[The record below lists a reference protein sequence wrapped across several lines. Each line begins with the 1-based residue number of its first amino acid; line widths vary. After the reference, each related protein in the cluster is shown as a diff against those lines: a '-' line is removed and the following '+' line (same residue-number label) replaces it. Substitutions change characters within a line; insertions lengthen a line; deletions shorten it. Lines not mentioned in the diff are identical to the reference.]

1 MGRSWKSAF
10 VVEVREHKETTI
22 LPDLYIS
29 NPFWADFN
37 GMKLR
42 VLIFPANITFAP
54 QFETSMKTD
63 KNTVIGFVLLGI
75 LFFLYFWYSNK
86 QQTALVEM
94 KKRQEDSIARVNAAK
109 LPVVDSATL
118 QLDSL
123 KRDSLSKVV
132 MAGDFTAAAIGTESL
147 LTLENSV
154 MKITFTNKGGQVKG
168 IELKK
173 YSKADSTPVVLSDKN
188 KLGYTINTGANQ
200 SANTNELF
208 FTAAE
213 PVKKADGSQVV
224 NFTLSSANGQQ
235 ISHQYIIYPDA
246 YMIDWN
252 VSLTGADKLLSQG
265 ALNMKW
271 NLETTQ
277 LERSAEYER
286 QMSNIC
292 FSEDNEFDYISVNT
306 EKQFEKPVQWVSVVQ
321 QFFNHTL
328 IAKNNFNTGD
338 VKWQRKT
345 DTTNSLATTETNLQM
360 KLPVAAAVTVPFQL
374 YYGPSDYAI
383 LKKQAPEMDRIVNL
397 GRDMYSFVRPIN
409 KYIIMPVF
417 DFFAGFVTNYGWVVL
432 LLTLFIRLVTSPLTY
447 SSYLSGA
454 KMKALRP
461 ELDTMREKFGDDKQG
476 FAMEQMKLFREA
488 GVNPLGGCIPAL
500 LQIPIFFA
508 LYSFFNANIELR
520 GQSFLWSDDLSSY
533 DVIATLPFSIPLG
546 FGDHISL
553 FTITAVITSFLISIY
568 NMSMTP
574 TQDNPMLKYM
584 PYIFP
589 FILLFIFNRLPS
601 ALTWYYT
608 VSNLV
613 TLGLQ
618 FVIQNYIINHDLI
631 LAKIEEK
638 RKAPKKKSKWQ
649 ERYEQMMESQ
659 KKLQDLKEK
668 NQKRNK

>member
-1 MGRSWKSAF
+1 
-10 VVEVREHKETTI
+10 
-22 LPDLYIS
+22 
-29 NPFWADFN
+29 
-37 GMKLR
+37 
-42 VLIFPANITFAP
+42 
-54 QFETSMKTD
+54 MKTD
-63 KNTVIGFVLLGI
+63 KNTVIGFVLLGV

-86 QQTALVEM
+86 QQSAILEI
-94 KKRQEDSIARVNAAK
+94 KKKQEDSLARVNAAK
-109 LPVVDSATL
+109 LPVVDSATM

-123 KRDSLSKVV
+123 KRDSASRAAL
-132 MAGDFTAAAIGTESL
+132 AGDFTAAAIGTESL
-147 LTLENSV
+147 VTVENKL
-154 MKITFTNKGGQVKG
+154 MKVVFTNKGGQVKSV
-168 IELKK
+168 ELKNYTK
-173 YSKADSTPVVLSDKN
+173 PDSTAVKLSEKAN
-188 KLGYTINTGANQ
+188 LGYTINTGANQ
-200 SANTNELF
+200 SASTTDLF
-208 FTAAE
+208 FTAAT
-213 PVKKADGSQVV
+213 PVQKADGSQVV
-224 NFTLSSANGQQ
+224 TFTLLASNGQQ
-235 ISHQYIIYPDA
+235 VVHQYTILPEA

-265 ALNMKW
+265 LLNMKW
-271 NLETTQ
+271 NIETAQ

-292 FSEDNEFDYISVNT
+292 FSEANEFDYISANT
-306 EKQFEKPVQWVSVVQ
+306 EKKFEESVQWVSVVQ
-321 QFFNHTL
+321 QFFNSTV
-328 IAKNNFNTGD
+328 IAKNGFNNGQ
-338 VKWQRKT
+338 VNWQRKT
-345 DTTNSLATTETNLQM
+345 DSSNALATAETNLQM
-360 KLPVAAAVTVPFQL
+360 KLPVAASVTAPFQL
-374 YYGPSDYAI
+374 YYGPSDYEI

-461 ELDTMREKFGDDKQG
+461 ELDVMKAKFGDDKQG

-508 LYSFFNANIELR
+508 LYSFFNANISLR

-553 FTITAVITSFLISIY
+553 FTITAVVTSFLISIY

-589 FILLFIFNRLPS
+589 FMLLFIFNRLPS

-668 NQKRNK
+668 NQKRK

>member
-1 MGRSWKSAF
+1 
-10 VVEVREHKETTI
+10 
-22 LPDLYIS
+22 
-29 NPFWADFN
+29 
-37 GMKLR
+37 
-42 VLIFPANITFAP
+42 
-54 QFETSMKTD
+54 MKTD
-63 KNTVIGFVLLGI
+63 KNTVIGFVLLGV

-86 QQTALVEM
+86 QQSAILEI
-94 KKRQEDSIARVNAAK
+94 KKKQEDSLARVNAAK
-109 LPVVDSATL
+109 RPVVDSATM

-123 KRDSLSKVV
+123 KRDSASRAAL
-132 MAGDFTAAAIGTESL
+132 AGDFTTAAIGTESL
-147 LTLENSV
+147 VSVENKL
-154 MKITFTNKGGQVKG
+154 MKITFTNKGGQVKSV
-168 IELKK
+168 ELKNYK
-173 YSKADSTPVVLSDKN
+173 KPDSSAVILSDKAN
-188 KLGYTINTGANQ
+188 LGYTINTGANQ
-200 SANTNELF
+200 SASTTDLF

-213 PVKKADGSQVV
+213 PVKKTDGSQVIT
-224 NFTLSSANGQQ
+224 FTLSASNGQQ
-235 ISHQYIIYPDA
+235 VVHQYTILPEA

-265 ALNMKW
+265 LLNMKW
-271 NLETTQ
+271 NIETSQ

-292 FSEDNEFDYISVNT
+292 FSEKNEFDYISANN
-306 EKQFEKPVQWVSVVQ
+306 EKKFEESVQWVSVVQ
-321 QFFNHTL
+321 QFFNSTV
-328 IAKNNFNTGD
+328 IAKNGFTNGQVN
-338 VKWQRKT
+338 WQRKT
-345 DTTNSLATTETNLQM
+345 DSTHSLATAETNLQM
-360 KLPVAAAVTVPFQL
+360 KLPVAASVSAPFQL
-374 YYGPSDYAI
+374 YYGPSDYDI

-417 DFFAGFVTNYGWVVL
+417 DFFAGFVTNFGWVVL

-461 ELDTMREKFGDDKQG
+461 ELDILKGKFGDDKQG

-508 LYSFFNANIELR
+508 LYSFFNANISLR

-553 FTITAVITSFLISIY
+553 FTITAVVTSFLISIY

-589 FILLFIFNRLPS
+589 FMLLFIFNRLPS

-618 FVIQNYIINHDLI
+618 FVIQNYIINHDQI
-631 LAKIEEK
+631 LAKIDEK

-659 KKLQDLKEK
+659 KKLQDLKDK

>member
-1 MGRSWKSAF
+1 
-10 VVEVREHKETTI
+10 
-22 LPDLYIS
+22 
-29 NPFWADFN
+29 
-37 GMKLR
+37 
-42 VLIFPANITFAP
+42 
-54 QFETSMKTD
+54 MKTD
-63 KNTVIGFVLLGI
+63 KNTVIGFVLLGV

-86 QQTALVEM
+86 QQTSILEM
-94 KKRQEDSIARVNAAK
+94 KKKQEDSLARVNAAK
-109 LPVVDSATL
+109 LPVLDSATV

-123 KRDSLSKVV
+123 KRDSIGRVAL
-132 MAGDFTAAAIGTESL
+132 AGDFTTAAIGTESL
-147 LTLENSV
+147 VTIENKL
-154 MKITFTNKGGQVKG
+154 MKLTFTNKGGQVKS
-168 IELKK
+168 IELKNYK
-173 YSKADSTPVVLSDKN
+173 KSDSTPVILSDKS
-188 KLGYTINTGANQ
+188 KLGYTINTGSNQ
-200 SANTNELF
+200 SASTTDLF
-208 FTAAE
+208 FTASA
-213 PVKKADGSQVV
+213 PVTKADGSQLIV
-224 NFTLSSANGQQ
+224 FTLSASNGQQ
-235 ISHQYIIYPDA
+235 VVHQYTVYPDA

-252 VSLTGADKLLSQG
+252 VSMTGADKLLSQG
-265 ALNMKW
+265 LLNVKW
-271 NLETTQ
+271 NVETTQ
-277 LERSAEYER
+277 MERTAEYER

-292 FSEDNEFDYISVNT
+292 FSEGNEFDYISANN
-306 EKQFEKPVQWVSVVQ
+306 EKQFEESVQWVSVVQ
-321 QFFNHTL
+321 QFFNNTL
-328 IAKNNFNTGD
+328 IAKNSFNSGQ
-338 VKWQRKT
+338 VKWERKT
-345 DTTNSLATTETNLQM
+345 DSSNALATTETNLQM
-360 KLPVAAAVTVPFQL
+360 KLPVTASVSAPFQL
-374 YYGPSDYAI
+374 YYGPSDYEI

-461 ELDTMREKFGDDKQG
+461 ELDTLKAKFGDDKQG

-508 LYSFFNANIELR
+508 LYSFFNANISLR
-520 GQSFLWSDDLSSY
+520 GQAFLWSEDLSSY

-553 FTITAVITSFLISIY
+553 FTITAVVTSFLISIY

-589 FILLFIFNRLPS
+589 FMLLFIFNRLPS

-618 FVIQNYIINHDLI
+618 FVIQNYIINHDQI
-631 LAKIEEK
+631 LAKIDQK

-668 NQKRNK
+668 NQKRK